1 MSRLISTALLLA
13 AFEAFA
19 VAPRYV
25 FVFIGDGMST
35 PQRMVAEEFA
45 RKTGYGDLAMNHLPY
60 QANTRTKS
68 ANAIIT
74 DSAAAA
80 TAIACGEKT
89 NNGMLGVDPATNRLV
104 SVAEVAK
111 RRGMKVGIVTTVT
124 IVHATPAGFYAHRPR
139 RGQTYRIALDL
150 VDSGFDYFAGG
161 GVYDKFDDREDAE
174 YRGNVFDLA
183 RKAGYAVAI
192 DDRAA
197 WEALKPNTRSWSV
210 FGSHGM
216 QFAIDADGSQP
227 SLAELVAKGV
237 EVMDGPDGF
246 FMMCEGGKVDYAGHA
261 NDAATNL
268 RDVLALDAAVKVALD
283 FQERH
288 PDETLVITTGDHETG
303 GLSMGFAGIGG
314 KFRVELLAN
323 QKMSTESFSTR
334 IKAIIGER
342 KGDISFDEVM
352 PLLRDSF
359 GFIFPGD
366 AAAEGDPMLLTEADV
381 KALREAFDKDVSYV
395 RARLKDTTA
404 HDVARRYVF
413 AQAAK
418 NVLNAHAGV
427 GWSSG
432 SHTALPTFTTAKGP
446 GAEILVGMEDNTD
459 LGRRMKQLLGEAP
472 ARAGSQVRSGVVE

>member
-1 MSRLISTALLLA
+1 MKLLAQACLLLA
-13 AFEAFA
+13 ASAAFA
-19 VAPRYV
+19 GAPKYV

-45 RKTGYGDLAMNHLPY
+45 RKTGRGDLAMNHLPY

-68 ANAIIT
+68 ADAVIT

-89 NNGMLGVDPATNRLV
+89 NNRMLGVDPATNRLV

-111 RRGMKVGIVTTVT
+111 RRGMKVGIITTVT
-124 IVHATPAGFYAHRPR
+124 IVHATPAGFYAHRAS

-150 VDSGFDYFAGG
+150 VASGFDYFAGG
-161 GVYDKFDDREDAE
+161 GVYDKFDDKSDPE
-174 YRGNVFDLA
+174 YRGNVFDVA
-183 RKAGYAVAI
+183 RKAGYQVAL
-192 DDRAA
+192 DDRDA
-197 WEALKPNTRSWSV
+197 WSALRPGSKSWSV
-210 FGSHGM
+210 FGAFGM
-216 QFAIDADGSQP
+216 QFAIDADGSEP
-227 SLAELVAKGV
+227 TLAELVAKGV
-237 EVMDGPDGF
+237 EVLDGPDGF
-246 FMMCEGGKVDYAGHA
+246 FIMCEGGRIDYSGHA

-268 RDVLALDAAVKVALD
+268 RDVIALDDAVKVALA
-283 FQERH
+283 FQSRH

-314 KFRVELLAN
+314 RFRVELLDR
-323 QKMSTESFSTR
+323 QR
-334 IKAIIGER
+334 ISVQSYSDKVKSLIRGNLDTIA
-342 KGDISFDEVM
+342 FDDM
-352 PLLRDSF
+352 KPSLREKF
-359 GFIFPGD
+359 GFVFP
-366 AAAEGDPMLLTEADV
+366 EDPGPKDDLMRLSKADV
-381 KALREAFDKDVSYV
+381 NALREAFDTDVKKT
-395 RARLKDTTA
+395 RAHVKDTTA

-446 GAEILVGMEDNTD
+446 GAEILVGMEENSD
-459 LGRRMKQLLGEAP
+459 LGRGLKRLLG
-472 ARAGSQVRSGVVE
+472 GL